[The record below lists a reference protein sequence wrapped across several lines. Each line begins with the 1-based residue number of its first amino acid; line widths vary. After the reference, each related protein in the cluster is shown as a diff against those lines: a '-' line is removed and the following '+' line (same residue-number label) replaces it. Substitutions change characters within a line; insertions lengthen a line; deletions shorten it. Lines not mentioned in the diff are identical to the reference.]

1 MIRGPPRS
9 SLFPYTTLFRSAQWT
24 INAYPVIYNGNG
36 NSGGSA
42 PVDGS
47 SPHNYSSTVTVL
59 GAGSLTRTGYTFAG
73 WDTAATR
80 RDSTYTA
87 GATVPFPLAK
97 KKLYAQ

>member
-47 SPHNYSSTVTVL
+47 SPHNYSSTATVL

-73 WDTAATR
+73 WKDR
-80 RDSTYTA
+80 KSV
-87 GATVPFPLAK
+87 GEGKSGEVGGGPILK
-97 KKLYAQ
+97 KKTGAV